1 MGEEMEFP
9 AAKMM
14 DDGMLTGKW
23 VSSKLPF
30 EY

>member
-23 VSSKLPF
+23 VIL
-30 EY
+30 

>member
-9 AAKMM
+9 AAKMV

-23 VSSKLPF
+23 VIL
-30 EY
+30 